1 MAKND
6 WTTGIK
12 ISTSDNKD
20 GSIKIKVECIWESNG
35 WSYSI
40 NYVTGKVTC
49 NGTTKTVFD
58 SGSIST
64 SGGDKNL
71 GSYTFTVNKT
81 KSAQSIACK
90 AEITS
95 DSTYV
100 SGTKSASKKQSVSA
114 KTSYTISYDGNGG
127 STPSN
132 QTKWYGE
139 DINLQGAPSRTG
151 YSFNRWNTNTSNTG
165 TGYAGGAKYTANSG
179 VKLYAI
185 WNANSYAIN
194 YNANGGSG
202 APGNFNKA
210 YGSGVNLSNT
220 RPNKTG
226 YTFTG
231 WKSSLTNQIYQPG
244 AWFGEN
250 ATGTITLT
258 AQWNINQYS
267 ITYNGNGNTGGN
279 TNSQTANY
287 GTAINIQNNGFV
299 KTNYDFVKWNTQSDG
314 NGTNYYPGNSYTLG
328 ASNLN
333 LYAIWKLAY
342 LSPKIFKSGN
352 DQQNGGIVV
361 SRCDQNGYFD
371 DTGEYI
377 NIHFLWEIDK
387 QLTVSE
393 LKVEINKKDS
403 DSGWKTIDS
412 SIDTTGTIVDN
423 YKRGLVDVVEHFYG
437 DEIISAE
444 DEYYIRVYIRDSAN
458 QSAQTNNYTI
468 PPTTYPIDVLKEG
481 KGIAFGGVSKNPGYA
496 DFYWTGRF
504 INKEIY
510 LENSIGNTDTRFIA
524 HNNVSGH
531 FIAFGIGAGNVNR
544 GIWDG
549 ASNNGQGE
557 WMMFKDSNNNTI
569 FNGGVI
575 FNTNVRFNTCIKIPK
590 NGGAGWG
597 LCNSD
602 GISIIRDHNN
612 QCVTVDAT
620 GGTLFLG
627 YQNTVGI
634 NILNGK
640 ASFNGSG
647 HLTINSGD
655 STASRIYL
663 GNRNANL
670 GDTELRTQSKALDIG
685 IGNDAGGS
693 FRIWD
698 FVHSKDILRCTSAGV
713 NTFNGHANSDVALSG
728 ATMTGTLVV
737 GNVNG
742 SYCRMNV
749 NGNFT
754 ASNSIY
760 ADTGHI
766 RSAYTYTNDTTDSA
780 TNMFISSAGWIK
792 RTTKT
797 SLRSHKT
804 EIMDVQ
810 NNELNPERLYNLEI
824 KQFKYKE
831 EYQPSKNCYRYNKT
845 LIGFIAENVAENYPI
860 AADYEEN
867 EEGELKLIGWNDFYL
882 IPPMLKL
889 IQNHK
894 KEIDDLK
901 VKMAALEQRLAALE
915 NNN

>member
-12 ISTSDNKD
+12 VSTSDNKD

-40 NYVTGKVTC
+40 NNVTGKVTC

-71 GSYTFTVNKT
+71 GSYTFTINKT
-81 KSAQSIACK
+81 KSTQSIACK

-95 DSTYV
+95 KSTYV
-100 SGTKSASKKQSVSA
+100 SGTKSASKNQSVSA

-226 YTFTG
+226 YTFAG

-250 ATGTITLT
+250 STGTITLT

-267 ITYNGNGNTGGN
+267 VIYNGNGNTGGN

-287 GTAINIQNNGFV
+287 GTAINIQNNDFV

-314 NGTNYYPGNSYTLG
+314 NGTNYYPGDSYTLG

-377 NIHFLWEIDK
+377 SIHFLWEIDK

-393 LKVEINKKDS
+393 LKVEINKKGS
-403 DSGWKTIDS
+403 DSGWQTIDS
-412 SIDTTGTIVDN
+412 SIDTTGAIVDD
-423 YKRGLVDVVEHFYG
+423 YRRGLVNAVEHFYG

-444 DEYYIRVYIRDSAN
+444 DEYYVRVYIKDSAD
-458 QSAQTNNYTI
+458 QSTQTNKYTI
-468 PPTTYPIDVLKEG
+468 STTTYPIDILREG
-481 KGIAFGGVSKNPGYA
+481 KGIAFGGVAKYEGYA
-496 DFYWTGRF
+496 DFNFKVRT
-504 INKEIY
+504 INKNFEAYHNFDDVPNEGVGFDAKYILNGTSDHMMFGVNSDGKTRGIY
-510 LENSIGNTDTRFIA
+510 DSKLLRWPFKIDANNDVSVASSTKLNLFGNTVQMHANSLPTIKIGNNTYTVATKEPKYLWVNNGLYMGDTQTANLSENVTDQNNGIVLVFCEWDITNNRRAGWGYDTFFIPKSIVIPNINIGWDGVGMDFQMFR
-524 HNNVSGH
+524 NNAPRAYKYLYVYNNKIVGN
-531 FIAFGIGAGNVNR
+531 AGNV
-544 GIWDG
+544 
-549 ASNNGQGE
+549 Q
-557 WMMFKDSNNNTI
+557 
-569 FNGGVI
+569 
-575 FNTNVRFNTCIKIPK
+575 
-590 NGGAGWG
+590 
-597 LCNSD
+597 
-602 GISIIRDHNN
+602 
-612 QCVTVDAT
+612 
-620 GGTLFLG
+620 
-627 YQNTVGI
+627 
-634 NILNGK
+634 
-640 ASFNGSG
+640 
-647 HLTINSGD
+647 TINNVD
-655 STASRIYL
+655 
-663 GNRNANL
+663 NRNKVLIAV
-670 GDTELRTQSKALDIG
+670 IG
-685 IGNDAGGS
+685 
-693 FRIWD
+693 
-698 FVHSKDILRCTSAGV
+698 V
-713 NTFNGHANSDVALSG
+713 
-728 ATMTGTLVV
+728 
-737 GNVNG
+737 
-742 SYCRMNV
+742 
-749 NGNFT
+749 
-754 ASNSIY
+754 
-760 ADTGHI
+760 
-766 RSAYTYTNDTTDSA
+766 
-780 TNMFISSAGWIK
+780 
-792 RTTKT
+792 
-797 SLRSHKT
+797 
-804 EIMDVQ
+804 
-810 NNELNPERLYNLEI
+810 
-824 KQFKYKE
+824 
-831 EYQPSKNCYRYNKT
+831 
-845 LIGFIAENVAENYPI
+845 
-860 AADYEEN
+860 
-867 EEGELKLIGWNDFYL
+867 
-882 IPPMLKL
+882 
-889 IQNHK
+889 
-894 KEIDDLK
+894 
-901 VKMAALEQRLAALE
+901 
-915 NNN
+915 